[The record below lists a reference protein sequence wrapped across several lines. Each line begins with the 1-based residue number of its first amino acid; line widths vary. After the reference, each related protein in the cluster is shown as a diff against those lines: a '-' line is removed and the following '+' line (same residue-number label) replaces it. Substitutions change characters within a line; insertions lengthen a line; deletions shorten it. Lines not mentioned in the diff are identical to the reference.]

1 MSCHVHMSDPKYV
14 FRCCFNGR
22 LSCSNGRVGLDDLVT
37 GHAATGA
44 AGARRRRPNKLVM
57 SLTIP
62 PLGEGEDAGEGDGD
76 EPVTF
81 DSAAATGEA
90 GDDSAGAGPT
100 PPESSV
106 AQVSL
111 CIGVKHIS

>member
-1 MSCHVHMSDPKYV
+1 M
-14 FRCCFNGR
+14 
-22 LSCSNGRVGLDDLVT
+22 T